1 MAIGKIGQRRQ
12 VVIPKDIF
20 EDLNMHEGD
29 FVEVKKQKN
38 GVVIKKKK
46 LVDED
51 DTIVTPKLAR
61 ELRAA
66 EARIKAGKGIPWE
79 EAKKKLKL

>member
-1 MAIGKIGQRRQ
+1 MAIGKVGQRRQ

-29 FVEVKKQKN
+29 FVEVKKQNN
-38 GVVIKKKK
+38 GVFIKPKK

-51 DTIVTPKLAR
+51 DTIVTPELAK
-61 ELRAA
+61 ELRKA
-66 EARIKAGKGIPWE
+66 EAQIKAGKGIPWE
-79 EAKKKLKL
+79 EVKKRLKL

>member
-1 MAIGKIGQRRQ
+1 MAIGKIGLRRQ

-29 FVEVKKQKN
+29 FVEIKKTNK
-38 GVVIKKKK
+38 VVIIKKKI

-51 DTIVTPKLAR
+51 DTIVTPKLAK

-66 EARIKAGKGIPWE
+66 EARIKAGKGIPWK